1 MKVVFTSAALAD
13 LDDLLSYTSANYPD
27 VLPALE
33 RRIRAVLE
41 RIEQWPESAREVSE
55 RPGVRVV
62 PLIRYPY
69 RIFYRINADRIVI
82 LHIHHAARDEID
94 DGR

>member
-1 MKVVFTSAALAD
+1 MKVAFTSAALAD
-13 LDDLLSYTSANYPD
+13 LDDLLSYTSLNYPD

-41 RIEQWPESAREVSE
+41 RIEQWPESAREVSG
-55 RPGVRVV
+55 RAGVRVV

-69 RIFYRINADRIVI
+69 RIFYQITTDRTAI
-82 LHIHHAARDEID
+82 LHIHHAARDEINSEF
-94 DGR
+94 